1 MQGAMGS
8 QARHGWRP
16 LPLRTTT
23 SNMRVSRKSRAKPTQ
38 PDDDEEQSAADEGQ
52 SAEVLEFVTAID
64 EFKRKNQKP
73 FPSWSEVLGVLRS
86 LGWRRE
92 RKSA

>member
-1 MQGAMGS
+1 
-8 QARHGWRP
+8 
-16 LPLRTTT
+16 
-23 SNMRVSRKSRAKPTQ
+23 MRVSRKSRAKQAQ
-38 PDDDEEQSAADEGQ
+38 PDDDEEQSAQDEGQ

-73 FPSWSEVLGVLRS
+73 FPSWSDVLGVLRS